1 MQYTYARSASILRKG
16 GAPEGDTAG
25 YEPCAE
31 ENTLIGKLAEFP
43 DVVKRALNEY
53 EPSVISRYLLA
64 VCALFNQFY
73 HNCRILSEEGIT
85 RTFRIKLAAATH
97 TVIGNGLDLLGIRRT
112 EEI

>member
-1 MQYTYARSASILRKG
+1 MA
-16 GAPEGDTAG
+16 
-25 YEPCAE
+25 
-31 ENTLIGKLAEFP
+31 
-43 DVVKRALNEY
+43 EY
-53 EPSVISRYLLA
+53 EPSIISRYLLS

-73 HNCRILSEEGIT
+73 HNCRILNAEGTT